1 MKAARLGSEEV
12 TYPDRISQ
20 LPDDLLL
27 RILSLVPVRTAMS
40 TSLLSKRW
48 KPVWK
53 MMPMLVYD
61 ETCPYIGSLGFD
73 LFCGVS
79 LPLHEALKTLNLKLG
94 KYSDSIDTLLF
105 PNIGSNL
112 LDMTINLNYYYGY
125 YTPIKFPNNLNVFK
139 TLFVLK
145 LQGKIVLD
153 VVDSPVCFPSLKIL
167 HLTCVDFQC
176 EESFTRLLSSCPV
189 LEDLFLQRLCSGGRF
204 LFNMSV
210 PSLQRLSIT
219 SEPAYYGSDEPRL
232 EISTPCL
239 KYLKIFDRC
248 GYYNFLEDM
257 PKLVEADVSVD
268 MSKNENLLRVLS
280 SVEHLVICLYPS
292 MVLDLTDS
300 LIFNRLLHLELDV
313 CNSFRSNLLLRLLK
327 YFPNLQSLK
336 LGRTYPKD
344 TEDQLYCLVSEQGS
358 VPKCL
363 SIHLESIQWTGYGG
377 TLDERE
383 AAAYILKNAHRLKT
397 ATIRLHTTCMENGQ
411 IMMKDL
417 TSMSKALAS
426 CYLVGVRN
434 LNGFSSGL
442 AQAKVDLSKLLANNV
457 EMETYEGNVITLE
470 ATYRRLPPI
479 CS

>member
-12 TYPDRISQ
+12 TSPDSISH

-27 RILSLVPVRTAMS
+27 RILSLLPVRTAMS

-112 LDMTINLNYYYGY
+112 LEMTINLNYYYGY

-139 TLFVLK
+139 TLFFLK

-153 VVDSPVCFPSLKIL
+153 VVDSPISSSKDFVVVDVFCSQYQSLPYI
-167 HLTCVDFQC
+167 DYP
-176 EESFTRLLSSCPV
+176 LLQNLPI
-189 LEDLFLQRLCSGGRF
+189 
-204 LFNMSV
+204 M
-210 PSLQRLSIT
+210 
-219 SEPAYYGSDEPRL
+219 
-232 EISTPCL
+232 
-239 KYLKIFDRC
+239 IFDRC

-300 LIFNRLLHLELDV
+300 LIFNQLLHLELDV
-313 CNSFRSNLLLRLLK
+313 CNSFRSNLLLSFLK

-336 LGRTYPKD
+336 LGRTYPED
-344 TEDQLYCLVSEQGS
+344 TEDQLYCLGSEPSS

-363 SIHLESIQWTGYGG
+363 SFHLENIQWTGYGG

-383 AAAYILKNAHRLKT
+383 AT
-397 ATIRLHTTCMENGQ
+397 ATIRLQATCMDDGQ
-411 IMMKDL
+411 IIMKDV
-417 TSMSKALAS
+417 TSMSKASAS
-426 CYLVGVRN
+426 CQLVI
-434 LNGFSSGL
+434 
-442 AQAKVDLSKLLANNV
+442 
-457 EMETYEGNVITLE
+457 E
-470 ATYRRLPPI
+470 
-479 CS
+479 

>member
-12 TYPDRISQ
+12 TSPDSISH

-27 RILSLVPVRTAMS
+27 RILSLLPVRTAMS

-112 LDMTINLNYYYGY
+112 LEMTINLNYYYGY

-139 TLFVLK
+139 TLFFLK

-153 VVDSPVCFPSLKIL
+153 VVDSP
-167 HLTCVDFQC
+167 
-176 EESFTRLLSSCPV
+176 
-189 LEDLFLQRLCSGGRF
+189 
-204 LFNMSV
+204 
-210 PSLQRLSIT
+210 
-219 SEPAYYGSDEPRL
+219 
-232 EISTPCL
+232 
-239 KYLKIFDRC
+239 IFDRC

-300 LIFNRLLHLELDV
+300 LIFNQLLHLELDV
-313 CNSFRSNLLLRLLK
+313 CNSFRSNLLLSFLK

-336 LGRTYPKD
+336 LGRTYPED
-344 TEDQLYCLVSEQGS
+344 TEDQLYCLGSEPSS

-363 SIHLESIQWTGYGG
+363 SFHLENIQWTGYGG

-383 AAAYILKNAHRLKT
+383 AT
-397 ATIRLHTTCMENGQ
+397 ATIRLQATCMDDGQ
-411 IMMKDL
+411 IIMKDV
-417 TSMSKALAS
+417 TSMSKASAS
-426 CYLVGVRN
+426 CQLVI
-434 LNGFSSGL
+434 
-442 AQAKVDLSKLLANNV
+442 
-457 EMETYEGNVITLE
+457 E
-470 ATYRRLPPI
+470 
-479 CS
+479 

>member
-1 MKAARLGSEEV
+1 MQSQTMKAARLGSEEV
-12 TYPDRISQ
+12 TSPDSISH

-27 RILSLVPVRTAMS
+27 RILSLLPVRTAMS

-112 LDMTINLNYYYGY
+112 LEMTINLNYYYGY

-139 TLFVLK
+139 TLFFLK

-167 HLTCVDFQC
+167 HPHIF
-176 EESFTRLLSSCPV
+176 LSACPV
-189 LEDLFLQRLCSGGRF
+189 LEDFFLQRLCSGGRF
-204 LFNMSV
+204 LFTISV
-210 PSLQRLSIT
+210 PPLHRLSIT

-239 KYLKIFDRC
+239 NYLKIFDRC

-300 LIFNRLLHLELDV
+300 LIFNQLLHLELDV
-313 CNSFRSNLLLRLLK
+313 CNSFRSNLLLSFLK

-336 LGRTYPKD
+336 LGRTYPED
-344 TEDQLYCLVSEQGS
+344 TEDQLYCLGSEPSS

-363 SIHLESIQWTGYGG
+363 SFHLENIQWTGYGG

-383 AAAYILKNAHRLKT
+383 AT
-397 ATIRLHTTCMENGQ
+397 ATIRLQATCMDDGQ
-411 IMMKDL
+411 IIMKDV
-417 TSMSKALAS
+417 TSMSKASAS
-426 CYLVGVRN
+426 CQLVI
-434 LNGFSSGL
+434 
-442 AQAKVDLSKLLANNV
+442 
-457 EMETYEGNVITLE
+457 E
-470 ATYRRLPPI
+470 
-479 CS
+479 

>member
-12 TYPDRISQ
+12 TSPDSISH

-27 RILSLVPVRTAMS
+27 RILSLVRTAMS

-112 LDMTINLNYYYGY
+112 LEMTINLNYYYGY

-176 EESFTRLLSSCPV
+176 EESFTRFLSACPV
-189 LEDLFLQRLCSGGRF
+189 LEDFFLQRLCSGGRF
-204 LFNMSV
+204 LFTISV
-210 PSLQRLSIT
+210 PPLHRLSIT

-239 KYLKIFDRC
+239 NYLKIFDRC

-292 MVLDLTDS
+292 MVKP
-300 LIFNRLLHLELDV
+300 
-313 CNSFRSNLLLRLLK
+313 LK
-327 YFPNLQSLK
+327 CF
-336 LGRTYPKD
+336 
-344 TEDQLYCLVSEQGS
+344 
-358 VPKCL
+358 
-363 SIHLESIQWTGYGG
+363 
-377 TLDERE
+377 
-383 AAAYILKNAHRLKT
+383 
-397 ATIRLHTTCMENGQ
+397 
-411 IMMKDL
+411 
-417 TSMSKALAS
+417 
-426 CYLVGVRN
+426 
-434 LNGFSSGL
+434 
-442 AQAKVDLSKLLANNV
+442 
-457 EMETYEGNVITLE
+457 
-470 ATYRRLPPI
+470 
-479 CS
+479 

>member
-257 PKLVEADVSVD
+257 PKLVEEDVSVD

-336 LGRTYPKD
+336 LGCTYPKD
-344 TEDQLYCLVSEQGS
+344 TEGQLYCLVSEQGS

-363 SIHLESIQWTGYGG
+363 SFHLENIQWTGYGG

-426 CYLVGVRN
+426 CQLAIYKSQWFLIRI
-434 LNGFSSGL
+434 SS
-442 AQAKVDLSKLLANNV
+442 S
-457 EMETYEGNVITLE
+457 
-470 ATYRRLPPI
+470 
-479 CS
+479 

>member
-12 TYPDRISQ
+12 TYPDRISH

-73 LFCGVS
+73 QFCGMS

-94 KYSDSIDTLLF
+94 KYSDSIDTVLF
-105 PNIGSNL
+105 PNFRSNL
-112 LDMTINLNYYYGY
+112 LEMTINLKYYYGY

-145 LQGKIVLD
+145 LQGRIVLD
-153 VVDSPVCFPSLKIL
+153 VVDSPVCFSSLKIL

-176 EESFTRLLSSCPV
+176 EESFTKFLSACPV

-292 MVLDLTDS
+292 MVKPLK
-300 LIFNRLLHLELDV
+300 
-313 CNSFRSNLLLRLLK
+313 SFK
-327 YFPNLQSLK
+327 FF
-336 LGRTYPKD
+336 
-344 TEDQLYCLVSEQGS
+344 
-358 VPKCL
+358 
-363 SIHLESIQWTGYGG
+363 
-377 TLDERE
+377 
-383 AAAYILKNAHRLKT
+383 
-397 ATIRLHTTCMENGQ
+397 
-411 IMMKDL
+411 
-417 TSMSKALAS
+417 
-426 CYLVGVRN
+426 RN
-434 LNGFSSGL
+434 LGFIFLKISFYF
-442 AQAKVDLSKLLANNV
+442 KIK
-457 EMETYEGNVITLE
+457 
-470 ATYRRLPPI
+470 
-479 CS
+479 

>member
-12 TYPDRISQ
+12 TSPDSISH

-27 RILSLVPVRTAMS
+27 RILSLLPVRTAMS

-105 PNIGSNL
+105 PNIV
-112 LDMTINLNYYYGY
+112 
-125 YTPIKFPNNLNVFK
+125 PP
-139 TLFVLK
+139 
-145 LQGKIVLD
+145 
-153 VVDSPVCFPSLKIL
+153 L
-167 HLTCVDFQC
+167 H
-176 EESFTRLLSSCPV
+176 
-189 LEDLFLQRLCSGGRF
+189 
-204 LFNMSV
+204 
-210 PSLQRLSIT
+210 RLSIT

-239 KYLKIFDRC
+239 NYLKIFDRC

-300 LIFNRLLHLELDV
+300 LIFNQLLHLELDV
-313 CNSFRSNLLLRLLK
+313 CNSFRSNLLLSFLK

-336 LGRTYPKD
+336 LGRTYPED
-344 TEDQLYCLVSEQGS
+344 TEDQLYCLGSEPSS

-363 SIHLESIQWTGYGG
+363 SFHLENIQWTGYGG

-383 AAAYILKNAHRLKT
+383 AT
-397 ATIRLHTTCMENGQ
+397 ATIRLQATCMDDGQ
-411 IMMKDL
+411 IIMKDV
-417 TSMSKALAS
+417 TSMSKASAS
-426 CYLVGVRN
+426 CQLVI
-434 LNGFSSGL
+434 
-442 AQAKVDLSKLLANNV
+442 
-457 EMETYEGNVITLE
+457 E
-470 ATYRRLPPI
+470 
-479 CS
+479 